1 MHAGMF
7 SRSLKC
13 LHDRVRIRCRAR
25 KKHLDNGAWRLTA
38 HFQQTQLKRF
48 ERAGNTSE
56 NARLRYM
63 NGMLLNAMSVMTTS
77 RICCLSEI
85 APKSSINGEPQYHA
99 VPFDPAACGR

>member
-7 SRSLKC
+7 SRTLKR
-13 LHDRVRIRCRAR
+13 LHDRVRIRGRTR

-63 NGMLLNAMSVMTTS
+63 NGLLLNAIV
-77 RICCLSEI
+77 RNDHLQNLLLI
-85 APKSSINGEPQYHA
+85 
-99 VPFDPAACGR
+99 

>member
-7 SRSLKC
+7 SRALKC
-13 LHDRVRIRCRAR
+13 LHDRVRIRSRAR
-25 KKHLDNGAWRLTA
+25 KKHLDNGAWCLTA

-63 NGMLLNAMSVMTTS
+63 NGMLLNAMVRDDHLQNLLLVRNRAKVEHQRRT
-77 RICCLSEI
+77 
-85 APKSSINGEPQYHA
+85 A
-99 VPFDPAACGR
+99 VPRGTV